1 MTKINPAVND
11 PAVNN
16 PAVSA
21 NPAPVIAIVAAAGQG
36 HRLGAEKPKAF
47 VELAGKTLL
56 ERTIN
61 SLQETG
67 LVDEIIAVAA
77 PDMLDDA
84 AAVLER
90 CEGCAERSAGSTG
103 VGVGSNAKIPKL
115 RLVPGRGERVDS
127 VMAGLEAI
135 SVPAGDL
142 IGARAADP
150 VVLVHDAARA
160 LTPPEMIN
168 RVITAVVDGA
178 AGAIPVVP
186 VVDTIKTVAESASGE
201 PDGDHDGVPGG
212 ELRVGKT
219 VDRSELRAA
228 QTPQGFRYSALL
240 SANETYFA
248 SVQAEKE
255 AGATSFVP
263 TDDASLLEWQGVP
276 VICVAGDERALKIT
290 TPKDLLLAQA
300 YLRESAEAPAASRP
314 DSAQSTAQHPDS
326 AQSSAQ
332 PQQTTAQPQQ
342 SQPAAMPVPRVGI
355 ASDAHQIE
363 AGKPC
368 WIAGLL
374 FDGVDGCEGHSDGDV
389 VSHAMVD
396 ALLSASGLGDLGSFV
411 GVGRPE
417 YANVSGA
424 QLLREVRELLDDN
437 DFQIGNVAVQ
447 LIGQTPKFSP
457 RREEAQQVLSELLGA
472 PVSVSATTTDHLGFT
487 GREEGRAAI
496 ANAVVWRA
504 N

>member
-1 MTKINPAVND
+1 MSISSPR
-11 PAVNN
+11 
-16 PAVSA
+16 
-21 NPAPVIAIVAAAGQG
+21 PAPAIAIIAAAGQG
-36 HRLGAEKPKAF
+36 TRLRADKPKAF
-47 VELAGKTLL
+47 VELAGISLL
-56 ERTIN
+56 ERSISAMHTA
-61 SLQETG
+61 E
-67 LVDEIIAVAA
+67 LVDEIIVVAA
-77 PDMLDDA
+77 PDMLDEA
-84 AAVLER
+84 ADVISR
-90 CEGCAERSAGSTG
+90 CEAAGATRAADNTRIAGAGASDGRT
-103 VGVGSNAKIPKL
+103 I
-115 RLVPGRGERVDS
+115 RLVPGRGQRVDS

-135 SVPAGDL
+135 SVEPGV
-142 IGARAADP
+142 DP
-150 VVLVHDAARA
+150 IVLVHDAARA
-160 LTPPEMIN
+160 LTPASMID
-168 RVITAVVDGA
+168 RVARAVADGA
-178 AGAIPVVP
+178 SGVVPVLP
-186 VVDTIKTVAESASGE
+186 VVDTIKTVTETAGHGE
-201 PDGDHDGVPGG
+201 EHSQTQIT
-212 ELRVGKT
+212 KT
-219 VDRSELRAA
+219 VDRSNVRAA

-240 SANETYFA
+240 SANEMYYA
-248 SVQAEKE
+248 SVHADAE
-255 AGATSFVP
+255 AGTRSFVP

-276 VICVAGDERALKIT
+276 VMCVDGDELAFKIT
-290 TPKDLLLAQA
+290 TRKDLLLAQA
-300 YLRESAEAPAASRP
+300 FLADGVTEGAESANPSSRAIPAQGN
-314 DSAQSTAQHPDS
+314 SAQRQP
-326 AQSSAQ
+326 AQ
-332 PQQTTAQPQQ
+332 PQSTQPQ
-342 SQPAAMPVPRVGI
+342 STQPAAMPIPRVGI

-417 YANVSGA
+417 YDNVSGA
-424 QLLREVRELLDDN
+424 LLLREVRELLDDN
-437 DFQIGNVAVQ
+437 DFRIGNVAVQ

>member
-1 MTKINPAVND
+1 MTKINPAVIT
-11 PAVNN
+11 PPVNN
-16 PAVSA
+16 PAVFD

-47 VELAGKTLL
+47 VELSGKTLL

-61 SLQETG
+61 SLQATG

-90 CEGCAERSAGSTG
+90 CQSNLAEPVSSAA
-103 VGVGSNAKIPKL
+103 VGGGATAKTPEL

-135 SVPAGDL
+135 SVPAEEQP
-142 IGARAADP
+142 GAAPASDP

-160 LTPPEMIN
+160 LTPPAMIT
-168 RVITAVVDGA
+168 RVIAAVVDGA
-178 AGAIPVVP
+178 AGVIPVVP
-186 VVDTIKTVAESASGE
+186 VVDTIKTVAGSASGE
-201 PDGDHDGVPGG
+201 PDGATDGKPGG
-212 ELRVGKT
+212 ELVVGKT

-228 QTPQGFRYSALL
+228 QTPQAFRYSVLL
-240 SANETYFA
+240 SANQAYLA
-248 SVQAEKE
+248 SVQEDKE
-255 AGATSFVP
+255 AGSTSFVP

-276 VICVAGDERALKIT
+276 VACVAGDERALKIT

-300 YLRESAEAPAASRP
+300 FLRESAEAPAASRP
-314 DSAQSTAQHPDS
+314 DSAQ
-326 AQSSAQ
+326 
-332 PQQTTAQPQQ
+332 TTAQQQQ

>member
-1 MTKINPAVND
+1 MNI
-11 PAVNN
+11 
-16 PAVSA
+16 SSSR
-21 NPAPVIAIVAAAGQG
+21 PAPVIAIIAAAGQG
-36 HRLGAEKPKAF
+36 TRLRADKPKAF
-47 VELAGKTLL
+47 VELAGISLL
-56 ERTIN
+56 ERSISAMHAT
-61 SLQETG
+61 E
-67 LVDEIIAVAA
+67 LVDEIIVVAA
-77 PDMLDDA
+77 PDMLDEA
-84 AAVLER
+84 ADVISR
-90 CEGCAERSAGSTG
+90 CESADATRGAGADASDGRT
-103 VGVGSNAKIPKL
+103 I
-115 RLVPGRGERVDS
+115 RLVPGRGERADS

-135 SVPAGDL
+135 SVEPGV
-142 IGARAADP
+142 DP
-150 VVLVHDAARA
+150 IVLVHDAARA
-160 LTPPEMIN
+160 LTPASMID
-168 RVITAVVDGA
+168 RVARAVADGA
-178 AGAIPVVP
+178 SGVVPVVP
-186 VVDTIKTVAESASGE
+186 VVDTIKAVTETTG
-201 PDGDHDGVPGG
+201 HD
-212 ELRVGKT
+212 EERSQAQITKT
-219 VDRSELRAA
+219 VDRSNVRAA
-228 QTPQGFRYSALL
+228 QTPQGFRYSALF
-240 SANETYFA
+240 SANEMYYA
-248 SVQAEKE
+248 SVQADAE
-255 AGATSFVP
+255 AGTRSFVP

-276 VICVAGDERALKIT
+276 VVCVDGDELAFKIT
-290 TPKDLLLAQA
+290 TRKDLLLARA
-300 YLRESAEAPAASRP
+300 YLADGPVTRP
-314 DSAQSTAQHPDS
+314 QPT
-326 AQSSAQ
+326 Q
-332 PQQTTAQPQQ
+332 PQ
-342 SQPAAMPVPRVGI
+342 AMPIPRVGI

-417 YANVSGA
+417 YDNVSGA

-437 DFQIGNVAVQ
+437 DFRIGNVAVQ

>member
-1 MTKINPAVND
+1 MTKINPAVMN

-16 PAVSA
+16 SAVSA

-61 SLQETG
+61 SLQATG
-67 LVDEIIAVAA
+67 LVDEIIVVAA

-103 VGVGSNAKIPKL
+103 VGAGTNAKIPKL

-168 RVITAVVDGA
+168 RVITAVREGA
-178 AGAIPVVP
+178 AGVIPVVP

-201 PDGDHDGVPGG
+201 PDGDHDGEPGG

-276 VICVAGDERALKIT
+276 VICVTGDERALKIT

-300 YLRESAEAPAASRP
+300 YLQEAAQSL
-314 DSAQSTAQHPDS
+314 DDAQSTAQHPDS

-411 GVGRPE
+411 GVGRSE

>member
-16 PAVSA
+16 PAVFD

-61 SLQETG
+61 SLQVTG
-67 LVDEIIAVAA
+67 LVDELIVVAA
-77 PDMLDDA
+77 ADMLDDA

-90 CEGCAERSAGSTG
+90 CEGCAERSAGGTG
-103 VGVGSNAKIPKL
+103 VGVGTNAKIPKL

-135 SVPAGDL
+135 SVPAADL

-168 RVITAVVDGA
+168 RVIAAVLDGA
-178 AGAIPVVP
+178 TGVIPVVP

-201 PDGDHDGVPGG
+201 PDGDHAGEPRG

-276 VICVAGDERALKIT
+276 VTCVAGDERALKIT

-314 DSAQSTAQHPDS
+314 DSAQS
-326 AQSSAQ
+326 SAQ
-332 PQQTTAQPQQ
+332 PQQTTAQQQQ

-411 GVGRPE
+411 GVGRSE

>member
-1 MTKINPAVND
+1 MNI
-11 PAVNN
+11 
-16 PAVSA
+16 SSSR
-21 NPAPVIAIVAAAGQG
+21 PAPVIAIIAAAGQG
-36 HRLGAEKPKAF
+36 TRLGADKPKAF
-47 VELAGKTLL
+47 VELSGTSLL
-56 ERTIN
+56 GRSISAMQASE
-61 SLQETG
+61 
-67 LVDEIIAVAA
+67 LVDEIIVVAA
-77 PDMLDDA
+77 PDMLDEA
-84 AAVLER
+84 ADVISR
-90 CEGCAERSAGSTG
+90 CESADATRGAGADASDGRT
-103 VGVGSNAKIPKL
+103 I
-115 RLVPGRGERVDS
+115 RLVPGRGERADS

-135 SVPAGDL
+135 SVEPGV
-142 IGARAADP
+142 DP
-150 VVLVHDAARA
+150 IVLVHDAARA
-160 LTPPEMIN
+160 LTPASMID
-168 RVITAVVDGA
+168 RVARAVADGA
-178 AGAIPVVP
+178 SGVVPVVP
-186 VVDTIKTVAESASGE
+186 VVDTIKAVTETTGHGE
-201 PDGDHDGVPGG
+201 ARGQAQIT
-212 ELRVGKT
+212 KT
-219 VDRSELRAA
+219 VDRSNVRAA
-228 QTPQGFRYSALL
+228 QTPQGFRYSALF
-240 SANETYFA
+240 SANEMYYA
-248 SVQAEKE
+248 SVQADAE
-255 AGATSFVP
+255 AGTRSFVP

-276 VICVAGDERALKIT
+276 VVCVDGDELAFKIT
-290 TPKDLLLAQA
+290 THKDLLLAQA
-300 YLRESAEAPAASRP
+300 FLADGPV
-314 DSAQSTAQHPDS
+314 T
-326 AQSSAQ
+326 Q
-332 PQQTTAQPQQ
+332 PKTTQP
-342 SQPAAMPVPRVGI
+342 PAMPIPRVGI

-417 YANVSGA
+417 YDNVSGA

-437 DFQIGNVAVQ
+437 DFRIGNVAVQ

>member
-1 MTKINPAVND
+1 MSTSSPR
-11 PAVNN
+11 
-16 PAVSA
+16 
-21 NPAPVIAIVAAAGQG
+21 PAPVVAIIAAAGQG
-36 HRLGAEKPKAF
+36 TRLRADKPKAF
-47 VELAGKTLL
+47 VELAGISLL
-56 ERTIN
+56 ERSIKAMHAA
-61 SLQETG
+61 E
-67 LVDEIIAVAA
+67 LVDEIIVVAA
-77 PDMLDDA
+77 PDMLDA
-84 AAVLER
+84 AAEVISR
-90 CEGCAERSAGSTG
+90 CEAADSTR
-103 VGVGSNAKIPKL
+103 VAATGSNGATGASGANDGRTI

-135 SVPAGDL
+135 SVEPGV
-142 IGARAADP
+142 DP
-150 VVLVHDAARA
+150 IVLVHDAARA
-160 LTPPEMIN
+160 LTPASMID
-168 RVITAVVDGA
+168 RVARAVADGA
-178 AGAIPVVP
+178 SGVVPVVP
-186 VVDTIKTVAESASGE
+186 VVDTIKTVTETAGHDEE
-201 PDGDHDGVPGG
+201 PSQAQITT
-212 ELRVGKT
+212 T
-219 VDRSELRAA
+219 VDRSNLRAA
-228 QTPQGFRYSALL
+228 QTPQGFRYSALF
-240 SANETYFA
+240 SANEMYYATVHA
-248 SVQAEKE
+248 DAE
-255 AGATSFVP
+255 AGTRSFVP

-276 VICVAGDERALKIT
+276 VACVDGDELAFKIT
-290 TPKDLLLAQA
+290 TRKDLLLAQA
-300 YLRESAEAPAASRP
+300 FLADGVADGTDGTERAERVNP
-314 DSAQSTAQHPDS
+314 
-326 AQSSAQ
+326 SS
-332 PQQTTAQPQQ
+332 Q
-342 SQPAAMPVPRVGI
+342 SQAIPEQANSTQPPAMPIPRVGI

-417 YANVSGA
+417 YDNVSGV

-437 DFQIGNVAVQ
+437 DFRIGNVAVQ

-457 RREEAQQVLSELLGA
+457 RREEAQEVLSELLGA

>member
-1 MTKINPAVND
+1 MNI
-11 PAVNN
+11 
-16 PAVSA
+16 SSSR
-21 NPAPVIAIVAAAGQG
+21 PAPVIAIIAAAGQG
-36 HRLGAEKPKAF
+36 TRLRADKPKAF
-47 VELAGKTLL
+47 VELAGISLL
-56 ERTIN
+56 ERSISAMHAT
-61 SLQETG
+61 E
-67 LVDEIIAVAA
+67 LVDEIIVVAA
-77 PDMLDDA
+77 PDMLDEA
-84 AAVLER
+84 ADVISR
-90 CEGCAERSAGSTG
+90 CESADATRGAGADASDGRT
-103 VGVGSNAKIPKL
+103 I
-115 RLVPGRGERVDS
+115 RLVPGRGERADS

-135 SVPAGDL
+135 SVEPGV
-142 IGARAADP
+142 DP
-150 VVLVHDAARA
+150 IVLVHDAARA
-160 LTPPEMIN
+160 LTPASMID
-168 RVITAVVDGA
+168 RVARAVADGA
-178 AGAIPVVP
+178 SGVVPVVP
-186 VVDTIKTVAESASGE
+186 VVDTIKAVTETAGHGE
-201 PDGDHDGVPGG
+201 A
-212 ELRVGKT
+212 RSQAQITKT
-219 VDRSELRAA
+219 VDRSNVRAA

-240 SANETYFA
+240 SANEMYYA
-248 SVQAEKE
+248 SVQADAE
-255 AGATSFVP
+255 AGTRSFVP

-276 VICVAGDERALKIT
+276 VVCVDGDELAFKIT
-290 TPKDLLLAQA
+290 TRKDLLLARA
-300 YLRESAEAPAASRP
+300 FLADGPVTRP
-314 DSAQSTAQHPDS
+314 QP
-326 AQSSAQ
+326 AQ
-332 PQQTTAQPQQ
+332 PQ
-342 SQPAAMPVPRVGI
+342 AMPIPRVGI

-417 YANVSGA
+417 YDNVSGA

-437 DFQIGNVAVQ
+437 DFRIGNVAVQ

>member
-1 MTKINPAVND
+1 MNI
-11 PAVNN
+11 
-16 PAVSA
+16 SSSR
-21 NPAPVIAIVAAAGQG
+21 PAPVIAIIAAAGQG
-36 HRLGAEKPKAF
+36 TRLRADKPKAF
-47 VELAGKTLL
+47 VELAGISLL
-56 ERTIN
+56 ERSISAMHAT
-61 SLQETG
+61 E
-67 LVDEIIAVAA
+67 LVDEIIVVAA
-77 PDMLDDA
+77 PDMLDEA
-84 AAVLER
+84 ADVISR
-90 CEGCAERSAGSTG
+90 CESADTTRGAGADASDGRT
-103 VGVGSNAKIPKL
+103 I
-115 RLVPGRGERVDS
+115 RLVPGRGERADS

-135 SVPAGDL
+135 SVEPGV
-142 IGARAADP
+142 DP
-150 VVLVHDAARA
+150 IVLVHDAARA
-160 LTPPEMIN
+160 LTPASMID
-168 RVITAVVDGA
+168 RVARAVADGA
-178 AGAIPVVP
+178 SGVVPVVP
-186 VVDTIKTVAESASGE
+186 VVDTIKAVTETAGHGE
-201 PDGDHDGVPGG
+201 A
-212 ELRVGKT
+212 RSQAQITKT
-219 VDRSELRAA
+219 VDRSNVRAA
-228 QTPQGFRYSALL
+228 QTPQGFRYSALF
-240 SANETYFA
+240 SANEMYYA
-248 SVQAEKE
+248 SVQADAE
-255 AGATSFVP
+255 AGTRSFVP

-276 VICVAGDERALKIT
+276 VVCVDGDELAFKIT
-290 TPKDLLLAQA
+290 TRKDLLLAQA
-300 YLRESAEAPAASRP
+300 FLADGVTEGSEGAERVNPSSRTIP
-314 DSAQSTAQHPDS
+314 VQGNSAQSQPTQP
-326 AQSSAQ
+326 QPAQ
-332 PQQTTAQPQQ
+332 PQPAQLP
-342 SQPAAMPVPRVGI
+342 AMPIPRVGI

-417 YANVSGA
+417 YDNVSGA

-437 DFQIGNVAVQ
+437 DFRIGNVAVQ

>member
-1 MTKINPAVND
+1 MNI
-11 PAVNN
+11 
-16 PAVSA
+16 SSSR
-21 NPAPVIAIVAAAGQG
+21 PAPVIAIIAAAGQG
-36 HRLGAEKPKAF
+36 NRLGAGKPKAF
-47 VELAGKTLL
+47 VELSGTSLL
-56 ERTIN
+56 GHSISAMQASE
-61 SLQETG
+61 
-67 LVDEIIAVAA
+67 LVDEIIVVAA
-77 PDMLDDA
+77 PDMLDEAAEVIAACESAVCGSAACEA
-84 AAVLER
+84 AAPVQS
-90 CEGCAERSAGSTG
+90 GAAGVNGAPT
-103 VGVGSNAKIPKL
+103 I
-115 RLVPGRGERVDS
+115 RLVPGRGERADS

-135 SVPAGDL
+135 SVEPGV
-142 IGARAADP
+142 DP
-150 VVLVHDAARA
+150 IVLVHDAARA
-160 LTPPEMIN
+160 LTPASMID
-168 RVITAVVDGA
+168 RVARAVADGA
-178 AGAIPVVP
+178 SGVVPVVP
-186 VVDTIKTVAESASGE
+186 VVDTIKAVTETAG
-201 PDGDHDGVPGG
+201 HD
-212 ELRVGKT
+212 EERSQAQITKT
-219 VDRSELRAA
+219 VDRSNVRAA
-228 QTPQGFRYSALL
+228 QTPQGFRYSALF
-240 SANETYFA
+240 SANEMYYA
-248 SVQAEKE
+248 SVQADAET
-255 AGATSFVP
+255 GTRSFVP

-276 VICVAGDERALKIT
+276 VVCVDGDELAFKIT
-290 TPKDLLLAQA
+290 TQKDLLLARA
-300 YLRESAEAPAASRP
+300 YLADGVTKGAESVHPSSPAIPAQG
-314 DSAQSTAQHPDS
+314 DSAQPTV
-326 AQSSAQ
+326 AQ
-332 PQQTTAQPQQ
+332 PQPTQPQ
-342 SQPAAMPVPRVGI
+342 AMPIPRVGI

-417 YANVSGA
+417 YDNVSGA

-437 DFQIGNVAVQ
+437 DFRIGNVAVQ

>member
-61 SLQETG
+61 SLQATG

-90 CEGCAERSAGSTG
+90 CEGCAERSAGGTRVA
-103 VGVGSNAKIPKL
+103 VGTNASIPKL

-135 SVPAGDL
+135 SVPAADL

-160 LTPPEMIN
+160 LTPSEMIT
-168 RVITAVVDGA
+168 RVIAAVREGA
-178 AGAIPVVP
+178 AGVIPVVP
-186 VVDTIKTVAESASGE
+186 VVDTIKTVASSASGE
-201 PDGDHDGVPGG
+201 SDGDHDGVPGG

-314 DSAQSTAQHPDS
+314 DSAQSTAQ
-326 AQSSAQ
+326 Q
-332 PQQTTAQPQQ
+332 QQ

>member
-1 MTKINPAVND
+1 MTKI
-11 PAVNN
+11 N

-61 SLQETG
+61 SLQATG

-90 CEGCAERSAGSTG
+90 CESCAERSAGRAG

-135 SVPAGDL
+135 SVPEADL

-168 RVITAVVDGA
+168 RVIAAVLDGA
-178 AGAIPVVP
+178 TGVIPVVP
-186 VVDTIKTVAESASGE
+186 VVDTIKTVAGSASGE
-201 PDGDHDGVPGG
+201 PDGKTDGKPGD
-212 ELRVGKT
+212 ELVVSKT

-276 VICVAGDERALKIT
+276 VACVAGDEQALKIT
-290 TPKDLLLAQA
+290 TRKDLLLAQA
-300 YLRESAEAPAASRP
+300 YLQEAAQSL
-314 DSAQSTAQHPDS
+314 DDAQSTAQHPD
-326 AQSSAQ
+326 AVQSSAQ
-332 PQQTTAQPQQ
+332 PQQTTAQQQQ

>member
-1 MTKINPAVND
+1 MNI
-11 PAVNN
+11 
-16 PAVSA
+16 SSSR
-21 NPAPVIAIVAAAGQG
+21 PAPVIAIIAAAGQG
-36 HRLGAEKPKAF
+36 TRLRADKPKAF
-47 VELAGKTLL
+47 VELAGISLL
-56 ERTIN
+56 ERSISAMHAT
-61 SLQETG
+61 E
-67 LVDEIIAVAA
+67 LVDEIIVVAA
-77 PDMLDDA
+77 PDMLDEA
-84 AAVLER
+84 ADVISR
-90 CEGCAERSAGSTG
+90 CESADATRGAGADASDGRT
-103 VGVGSNAKIPKL
+103 I
-115 RLVPGRGERVDS
+115 RLVPGRGERADS

-135 SVPAGDL
+135 SVEPGV
-142 IGARAADP
+142 DP
-150 VVLVHDAARA
+150 IVLVHDAARA
-160 LTPPEMIN
+160 LTPASMID
-168 RVITAVVDGA
+168 RVARAVADGA
-178 AGAIPVVP
+178 SGVVPVVP
-186 VVDTIKTVAESASGE
+186 VVDTIKAVTETAGHGE
-201 PDGDHDGVPGG
+201 A
-212 ELRVGKT
+212 RSQAQITKT
-219 VDRSELRAA
+219 VDRSNVRAA
-228 QTPQGFRYSALL
+228 QTPQGFRYSALF
-240 SANETYFA
+240 SANEMYYA
-248 SVQAEKE
+248 SVQADAE
-255 AGATSFVP
+255 AGTRSFVP

-276 VICVAGDERALKIT
+276 VVCVDGDELAFKIT
-290 TPKDLLLAQA
+290 TQKDLLLARA
-300 YLRESAEAPAASRP
+300 YLADGVTEGSEGVERVNPSSRTIP
-314 DSAQSTAQHPDS
+314 VQGNSAQSQPTHLQP
-326 AQSSAQ
+326 AQSKTTQ
-332 PQQTTAQPQQ
+332 PP
-342 SQPAAMPVPRVGI
+342 AMPIPRVGI

-417 YANVSGA
+417 YDNVSGA

-437 DFQIGNVAVQ
+437 DFRIGNVAVQ

>member
-1 MTKINPAVND
+1 MNI
-11 PAVNN
+11 
-16 PAVSA
+16 SSSR
-21 NPAPVIAIVAAAGQG
+21 PAPVIAIIAAAGQG
-36 HRLGAEKPKAF
+36 NRLGAGKPKAF
-47 VELAGKTLL
+47 VELSGTSLL
-56 ERTIN
+56 GHSISAMQASE
-61 SLQETG
+61 
-67 LVDEIIAVAA
+67 LVDEIIVVAA
-77 PDMLDDA
+77 PDMLDEAAEVIAACESAVCGSAACEA
-84 AAVLER
+84 AAPVQS
-90 CEGCAERSAGSTG
+90 GAAGVNGAPT
-103 VGVGSNAKIPKL
+103 I
-115 RLVPGRGERVDS
+115 RLVPGRGERADS

-135 SVPAGDL
+135 SVEPG
-142 IGARAADP
+142 IDP
-150 VVLVHDAARA
+150 IVLVHDAARA
-160 LTPPEMIN
+160 LTPASMID
-168 RVITAVVDGA
+168 RVVRAVADGA
-178 AGAIPVVP
+178 SGVVPVVP
-186 VVDTIKTVAESASGE
+186 VVDTIKAVTETTDHGE
-201 PDGDHDGVPGG
+201 A
-212 ELRVGKT
+212 RSQAQITKT
-219 VDRSELRAA
+219 VDRSNVRAA
-228 QTPQGFRYSALL
+228 QTPQGFRYSALF
-240 SANETYFA
+240 SANEMYYA
-248 SVQAEKE
+248 SVQADAET
-255 AGATSFVP
+255 GTRSFVP

-276 VICVAGDERALKIT
+276 VVCVDGDELAFKIT
-290 TPKDLLLAQA
+290 TQKDLLLARA
-300 YLRESAEAPAASRP
+300 YLADGVTKGAESVHPSSPAIPAQG
-314 DSAQSTAQHPDS
+314 DSAQPTV
-326 AQSSAQ
+326 AQ
-332 PQQTTAQPQQ
+332 PQPTQPQ
-342 SQPAAMPVPRVGI
+342 AMPIPRVGI

-417 YANVSGA
+417 YDNVSGA

-437 DFQIGNVAVQ
+437 DFRIGNVAVQ

>member
-1 MTKINPAVND
+1 MSSSSPR
-11 PAVNN
+11 
-16 PAVSA
+16 
-21 NPAPVIAIVAAAGQG
+21 PAPVVAIIAAAGQG
-36 HRLGAEKPKAF
+36 TRLRADKPKAF
-47 VELAGKTLL
+47 VELAGMSLL
-56 ERTIN
+56 ERGIKAMHAA
-61 SLQETG
+61 E
-67 LVDEIIAVAA
+67 LVDEIIVVAA
-77 PDMLDDA
+77 PDMLDA
-84 AAVLER
+84 AAEVISR
-90 CEGCAERSAGSTG
+90 CEAADSTRVAANG
-103 VGVGSNAKIPKL
+103 AVGDTGASGASGASGTNEGRTI

-135 SVPAGDL
+135 SVEPGV
-142 IGARAADP
+142 DP
-150 VVLVHDAARA
+150 IVLVHDAARA
-160 LTPPEMIN
+160 LTPVSMID
-168 RVITAVVDGA
+168 RVARAVADGA
-178 AGAIPVVP
+178 SGVVPVLP
-186 VVDTIKTVAESASGE
+186 VVDTIKTVTETAGRDEGRSQ
-201 PDGDHDGVPGG
+201 VQIT
-212 ELRVGKT
+212 KT
-219 VDRSELRAA
+219 VDRSNVRAA
-228 QTPQGFRYSALL
+228 QTPQGFRYSALF
-240 SANETYFA
+240 SANEMYYA
-248 SVQAEKE
+248 SVQADAET
-255 AGATSFVP
+255 GTRSFVP

-276 VICVAGDERALKIT
+276 VVCVDGDELAFKIT
-290 TPKDLLLAQA
+290 TRKDLLLAQA
-300 YLRESAEAPAASRP
+300 FLADGVADGADGTERTESAERVKTSSQSQAIPA
-314 DSAQSTAQHPDS
+314 QGN
-326 AQSSAQ
+326 SAQ
-332 PQQTTAQPQQ
+332 PL
-342 SQPAAMPVPRVGI
+342 AMPSPRVGI

-417 YANVSGA
+417 YDNVSGA

-437 DFQIGNVAVQ
+437 DFRIGNVAVQ

-457 RREEAQQVLSELLGA
+457 RREEAQEVLSELLGA

>member
-1 MTKINPAVND
+1 MNI
-11 PAVNN
+11 
-16 PAVSA
+16 SSSR
-21 NPAPVIAIVAAAGQG
+21 PAPVIAIIAAAGQG
-36 HRLGAEKPKAF
+36 TRLRADKPKAF
-47 VELAGKTLL
+47 VELAGISLL
-56 ERTIN
+56 ERSISAMHAT
-61 SLQETG
+61 E
-67 LVDEIIAVAA
+67 LVDEIIVVAA
-77 PDMLDDA
+77 PDMLDEA
-84 AAVLER
+84 ADVISR
-90 CEGCAERSAGSTG
+90 CESADATRGAGADASDGRT
-103 VGVGSNAKIPKL
+103 I
-115 RLVPGRGERVDS
+115 RLVPGRGERADS

-135 SVPAGDL
+135 SVEPG
-142 IGARAADP
+142 IDP
-150 VVLVHDAARA
+150 IVLVHDAARA
-160 LTPPEMIN
+160 LTPASMID
-168 RVITAVVDGA
+168 RVVRAVADGA
-178 AGAIPVVP
+178 SGVVPVVP
-186 VVDTIKTVAESASGE
+186 VVDTIKAVTETTDHGE
-201 PDGDHDGVPGG
+201 A
-212 ELRVGKT
+212 RSQAQITKT
-219 VDRSELRAA
+219 VDRSNVRAA
-228 QTPQGFRYSALL
+228 QTPQGFRYSALF
-240 SANETYFA
+240 SANEMYYA
-248 SVQAEKE
+248 SVQAGAE
-255 AGATSFVP
+255 AGTRSFVP

-276 VICVAGDERALKIT
+276 VVCVDGDELAFKIT
-290 TPKDLLLAQA
+290 TRKDLLLARA
-300 YLRESAEAPAASRP
+300 YLADGVTEGAESVNSSSQTIPVQGN
-314 DSAQSTAQHPDS
+314 SAQSQPTQP
-326 AQSSAQ
+326 QPAQ
-332 PQQTTAQPQQ
+332 PP
-342 SQPAAMPVPRVGI
+342 AMPIPRVGI

-417 YANVSGA
+417 YDNVSGA

-437 DFQIGNVAVQ
+437 DFRIGNVAVQ

>member
-1 MTKINPAVND
+1 MTKINPAV
-11 PAVNN
+11 
-16 PAVSA
+16 SA
-21 NPAPVIAIVAAAGQG
+21 DPAPVIAIVAAAGQG

-90 CEGCAERSAGSTG
+90 CEGCAERSAGRAG

-135 SVPAGDL
+135 SVPAADL

-160 LTPPEMIN
+160 LTPPEMIT

-178 AGAIPVVP
+178 AGVIPVVP
-186 VVDTIKTVAESASGE
+186 VVDTIKTVASSASGE
-201 PDGDHDGVPGG
+201 PAGDHDGKPGG

-276 VICVAGDERALKIT
+276 VACVAGDEQALKIT
-290 TPKDLLLAQA
+290 TRKDLLLAQA
-300 YLRESAEAPAASRP
+300 YLQEAAQSL
-314 DSAQSTAQHPDS
+314 DDAQSTAQHPD
-326 AQSSAQ
+326 AVQSSAQ
-332 PQQTTAQPQQ
+332 PQQTTAQQQQ

>member
-1 MTKINPAVND
+1 MNI
-11 PAVNN
+11 
-16 PAVSA
+16 SSSR
-21 NPAPVIAIVAAAGQG
+21 PAPVIAIIAAAGQG
-36 HRLGAEKPKAF
+36 TRLGADKPKAF
-47 VELAGKTLL
+47 VELAGISLL
-56 ERTIN
+56 ERSISAMHAT
-61 SLQETG
+61 E
-67 LVDEIIAVAA
+67 LVDEIIVVAA
-77 PDMLDDA
+77 PDMLDEA
-84 AAVLER
+84 ADVISR
-90 CEGCAERSAGSTG
+90 CESADATRGAGADASDGRT
-103 VGVGSNAKIPKL
+103 I
-115 RLVPGRGERVDS
+115 RLVPGRGQRADS

-135 SVPAGDL
+135 SVEPGV
-142 IGARAADP
+142 DP
-150 VVLVHDAARA
+150 IVLVHDAARA
-160 LTPPEMIN
+160 LTPASMID
-168 RVITAVVDGA
+168 RVARAVADGA
-178 AGAIPVVP
+178 SGVVPVVP
-186 VVDTIKTVAESASGE
+186 VVDTIKAVTETAGHGE
-201 PDGDHDGVPGG
+201 A
-212 ELRVGKT
+212 RSQAQITKT
-219 VDRSELRAA
+219 VDRSNVRAA

-240 SANETYFA
+240 SANEMYYA
-248 SVQAEKE
+248 SVQADAE
-255 AGATSFVP
+255 AGTRSFVP

-276 VICVAGDERALKIT
+276 VVCVDGDELAFKIT
-290 TPKDLLLAQA
+290 TRKDLLLARAFLADGPVTQ
-300 YLRESAEAPAASRP
+300 PQP
-314 DSAQSTAQHPDS
+314 
-326 AQSSAQ
+326 AQ
-332 PQQTTAQPQQ
+332 PP
-342 SQPAAMPVPRVGI
+342 AMPIPRVGI

-417 YANVSGA
+417 YDNVSGA

-437 DFQIGNVAVQ
+437 DFRIGNVAVQ

>member
-1 MTKINPAVND
+1 MTKI
-11 PAVNN
+11 N

-77 PDMLDDA
+77 VDMLDDA
-84 AAVLER
+84 AAVLE
-90 CEGCAERSAGSTG
+90 CCQSNPAAPVSSAA
-103 VGVGSNAKIPKL
+103 VGGGATAKTPEL

-135 SVPAGDL
+135 SVPAAGQP
-142 IGARAADP
+142 GAAPASDP

-160 LTPPEMIN
+160 LTPPEMIT
-168 RVITAVVDGA
+168 RVITAVREGA
-178 AGAIPVVP
+178 AGVIPVVP
-186 VVDTIKTVAESASGE
+186 VVDTIKTVASSASGE
-201 PDGDHDGVPGG
+201 SDGDHDGVPGG

-248 SVQAEKE
+248 SVQVEKE

-276 VICVAGDERALKIT
+276 VTCVVGDERALKIT

-314 DSAQSTAQHPDS
+314 DSAKSTAQHPD
-326 AQSSAQ
+326 AVQTSAQ

>member
-1 MTKINPAVND
+1 MSTSSPR
-11 PAVNN
+11 
-16 PAVSA
+16 
-21 NPAPVIAIVAAAGQG
+21 PAPVIAIIAAAGQG
-36 HRLGAEKPKAF
+36 TRLRADKPKAF
-47 VELAGKTLL
+47 VELAGMSLL
-56 ERTIN
+56 EHSIKAMHAA
-61 SLQETG
+61 E
-67 LVDEIIAVAA
+67 LVDEIIIVAA
-77 PDMLDDA
+77 PDMLDEA
-84 AAVLER
+84 AEVISR
-90 CEGCAERSAGSTG
+90 CEVADPTRVAATGFNGAAEATEASGANDSR
-103 VGVGSNAKIPKL
+103 KI

-135 SVPAGDL
+135 SVEPGV
-142 IGARAADP
+142 DP
-150 VVLVHDAARA
+150 IVLVHDAARA
-160 LTPPEMIN
+160 LTPASMID
-168 RVITAVVDGA
+168 RVARAVADGA
-178 AGAIPVVP
+178 SGVVPVLP
-186 VVDTIKTVAESASGE
+186 VVDTIKTVMETAGRDEERGQ
-201 PDGDHDGVPGG
+201 VQIT
-212 ELRVGKT
+212 KT
-219 VDRSELRAA
+219 VDRSNVRAA
-228 QTPQGFRYSALL
+228 QTPQGFRYSALF
-240 SANETYFA
+240 SANEMYYA
-248 SVQAEKE
+248 SAHADAE
-255 AGATSFVP
+255 AGTRSFVP

-276 VICVAGDERALKIT
+276 VACVDGDELAFKIT
-290 TPKDLLLAQA
+290 TRKDLLLAQA
-300 YLRESAEAPAASRP
+300 FLADGGVADGTAGAEGTERAERVQPSSQSQAIPAQ
-314 DSAQSTAQHPDS
+314 DN
-326 AQSSAQ
+326 SAQ
-332 PQQTTAQPQQ
+332 PL
-342 SQPAAMPVPRVGI
+342 AMPIPRVGI

-417 YANVSGA
+417 YDNVSGA

-437 DFQIGNVAVQ
+437 DFRIGNVAVQ

>member
-1 MTKINPAVND
+1 MSTSSPR
-11 PAVNN
+11 
-16 PAVSA
+16 
-21 NPAPVIAIVAAAGQG
+21 PAPVIAIIAAAGQG
-36 HRLGAEKPKAF
+36 TRLRADKPKAF
-47 VELAGKTLL
+47 VELAGMSLL
-56 ERTIN
+56 ERSITAM
-61 SLQETG
+61 QAAE
-67 LVDEIIAVAA
+67 LVDEIIVVAA
-77 PDMLDDA
+77 PDMLDEA
-84 AAVLER
+84 AEVISR
-90 CEGCAERSAGSTG
+90 CEAADATRVAANGAAEATG
-103 VGVGSNAKIPKL
+103 ASGTNDGRTI

-135 SVPAGDL
+135 SVEPGV
-142 IGARAADP
+142 DP
-150 VVLVHDAARA
+150 IVLVHDAARA
-160 LTPPEMIN
+160 LTPASMVD
-168 RVITAVVDGA
+168 RVARAVADGA
-178 AGAIPVVP
+178 SGVVPVLP
-186 VVDTIKTVAESASGE
+186 VVDTIKTVMETAGRDEERGQ
-201 PDGDHDGVPGG
+201 VQIT
-212 ELRVGKT
+212 KT
-219 VDRSELRAA
+219 VDRSNVRGA
-228 QTPQGFRYSALL
+228 QTPQGFRYSALF
-240 SANETYFA
+240 SANEMYYA
-248 SVQAEKE
+248 SVQADAE
-255 AGATSFVP
+255 AGTRSFVP

-276 VICVAGDERALKIT
+276 VVCVDGDELAFKIT
-290 TPKDLLLAQA
+290 TRKDLLLAQA
-300 YLRESAEAPAASRP
+300 FLADGVADGADDTAGAERAERVQTSSQSQAIPAQAN
-314 DSAQSTAQHPDS
+314 
-326 AQSSAQ
+326 SAQ
-332 PQQTTAQPQQ
+332 PL
-342 SQPAAMPVPRVGI
+342 AMPIPRVGI

-417 YANVSGA
+417 YDNVSGA

-437 DFQIGNVAVQ
+437 DFRIGNVAVQ

-457 RREEAQQVLSELLGA
+457 RREEAQEVLSELLGA

>member
-1 MTKINPAVND
+1 MNI
-11 PAVNN
+11 
-16 PAVSA
+16 SSSR
-21 NPAPVIAIVAAAGQG
+21 PAPVIAIIAAAGQG
-36 HRLGAEKPKAF
+36 NRLGADKPKAF
-47 VELAGKTLL
+47 VELSGTSLL
-56 ERTIN
+56 GHSISAMQASE
-61 SLQETG
+61 
-67 LVDEIIAVAA
+67 LVDEIIVVAA
-77 PDMLDDA
+77 PDMLDEA
-84 AAVLER
+84 AEVIAACESAVCGSAA
-90 CEGCAERSAGSTG
+90 CESAAPVQSGAAG
-103 VGVGSNAKIPKL
+103 VNGAPAI
-115 RLVPGRGERVDS
+115 RLVPGRGERADS

-135 SVPAGDL
+135 SVEPGV
-142 IGARAADP
+142 DP
-150 VVLVHDAARA
+150 IVLVHDAARA
-160 LTPPEMIN
+160 LTPASMTD
-168 RVITAVVDGA
+168 RVARAVADGA
-178 AGAIPVVP
+178 SGVVPVVP
-186 VVDTIKTVAESASGE
+186 VVDTIKAVTETAG
-201 PDGDHDGVPGG
+201 HD
-212 ELRVGKT
+212 EERSQAQITKT
-219 VDRSELRAA
+219 VDRSNVRAA
-228 QTPQGFRYSALL
+228 QTPQGFRYSALF
-240 SANETYFA
+240 SANEMYYA
-248 SVQAEKE
+248 SVQADAET
-255 AGATSFVP
+255 GTRSFVP

-276 VICVAGDERALKIT
+276 VVCVDGDELAFKIT
-290 TPKDLLLAQA
+290 TRKDLLLAQA
-300 YLRESAEAPAASRP
+300 FLADGVAEGAESVHPSSPAIPAQG
-314 DSAQSTAQHPDS
+314 DSAQPTV
-326 AQSSAQ
+326 AQ
-332 PQQTTAQPQQ
+332 PQPTQPQ
-342 SQPAAMPVPRVGI
+342 AMPIPRVGI

-417 YANVSGA
+417 YDNVSGA

-437 DFQIGNVAVQ
+437 DFRIGNVAVQ